1 MIKNGQSAAKCLSEN
16 NNSYDEGSTTIPR
29 KGSTTHGVL
38 EKVHTKL
45 YSFDTFFEKS
55 MGIYMLYCT
64 SNDKCYIGSALN
76 IKARLLRHT
85 NYLKRNCHHSLKLQR
100 AYNKYSITSFK
111 IGILELCTEDELKVK
126 EEKWINY
133 VDCFKNGFNNTNI
146 CRVTPSFKMTSEQ
159 IKKATLKSQ
168 LKVVALNFEGGLEYT
183 FESVAAAARH
193 FKTSTSNISGC
204 CQGKFNQIKDH
215 IFKYESKYDSA
226 IDNSYIPE
234 KRIFTQEHKDKIKL
248 ASLGRKNTQH
258 QIDTLIS
265 RCSKKV
271 KRLAV
276 DSYKEEVYASM
287 KECCLVNKLYIKTLK
302 KAIIAKT
309 SLGGFYY
316 EFVKI

>member
-1 MIKNGQSAAKCLSEN
+1 MIKNGQSAAKSLSEN

-29 KGSTTHGVL
+29 KGSTTQKML

-76 IKARLLRHT
+76 IKARLLKHT
-85 NYLKRNCHHSLKLQR
+85 SYLKRNCHHSLKLQR
-100 AYNKYSITSFK
+100 AYNKYSIASFK
-111 IGILELCTEDELKVK
+111 IGILELCTENELRVK
-126 EEKWINY
+126 EEKWINH
-133 VDCFKNGFNNTNI
+133 VDSFKNGFNNTNI
-146 CRVTPSFKMTSEQ
+146 CRVTPSFKMTSGQ
-159 IKKATLKSQ
+159 IKKAILKSQ
-168 LKVVALNFEGGLEYT
+168 LKVVALNFEGNLEYT
-183 FESVAAAARH
+183 FESVSAAARH
-193 FKTSTSNISGC
+193 FRTSSSNISRC

-215 IFKYESKYDSA
+215 IFKYESKYDST
-226 IDNSYIPE
+226 IDNSYTPE
-234 KRIFTQEHKDKIKL
+234 KRIFTQEHKNKIGL
-248 ASLGRKNTQH
+248 ANKGKKNTQH

-265 RCSKKV
+265 RSSKKI

-287 KECCLVNKLYIKTLK
+287 KDCCLVNKLYIKTLK
-302 KAIIAKT
+302 KAITAKT